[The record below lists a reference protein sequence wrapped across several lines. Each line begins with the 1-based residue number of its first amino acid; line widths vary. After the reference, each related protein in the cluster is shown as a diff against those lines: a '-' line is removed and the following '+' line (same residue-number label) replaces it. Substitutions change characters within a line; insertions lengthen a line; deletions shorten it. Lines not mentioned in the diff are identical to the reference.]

1 MYQEQTMTANETPPP
16 LALTPPPDGKTRW
29 GQERR
34 LAFIDFRLQFERR
47 LNRKD
52 LRDFFGISAQQASLD
67 LAAYAGLAPDLL
79 RYDAKAKVYVPGEA
93 FQPHYGCEDAGLYL
107 KDILALGTD
116 IIRRDASFIGWLPEF
131 GIVPTL
137 KRPLAASQLAEVL
150 AAMRE
155 RRCLQISYQS
165 MSRNEPS
172 VRDIS
177 PHALGHDGFRW
188 HVRAYC
194 HKRGGFADFV
204 FGRMLHTAQSAAA
217 WVGGSRD
224 TQWHTDV
231 HLDLIPNPAL
241 SPAQRAAI
249 ALDYGMVDG
258 HTRVSTR
265 EALLF
270 YTLKRLGLNK
280 RGDLEGTEQH
290 IVLANKTELAPY
302 LNQEVA
308 G

>member
-1 MYQEQTMTANETPPP
+1 MSPLSTGKKVIEPVMRLSLGGVVGAVYIVFLDVYTFTMHQEQTMSTNETPPP
-16 LALTPPPDGKTRW
+16 LELTPPPDGKTRW

-67 LAAYAGLAPDLL
+67 LAAYAGLAPNLL

-137 KRPLAASQLAEVL
+137 KRPLAASLLAEVL

-155 RRCLQISYQS
+155 RRCLQLSVD
-165 MSRNEPS
+165 EP
-172 VRDIS
+172 
-177 PHALGHDGFRW
+177 
-188 HVRAYC
+188 
-194 HKRGGFADFV
+194 
-204 FGRMLHTAQSAAA
+204 
-217 WVGGSRD
+217 
-224 TQWHTDV
+224 
-231 HLDLIPNPAL
+231 
-241 SPAQRAAI
+241 
-249 ALDYGMVDG
+249 
-258 HTRVSTR
+258 
-265 EALLF
+265 E
-270 YTLKRLGLNK
+270 
-280 RGDLEGTEQH
+280 
-290 IVLANKTELAPY
+290 
-302 LNQEVA
+302 
-308 G
+308 